1 MSDNILLN
9 STDLGVGKQMEP
21 NMIEWRKSGKAILT
35 IHADGRITVSED
47 CKPTETA
54 AEVLRI
60 MRDQWLSDVQCAK
73 IRELQSSLNESNE
86 LIEHLQDK
94 IKRLEDSVSYW
105 NQRYNDFRVDLN
117 NRMEGE

>member
-1 MSDNILLN
+1 MSDNILTK
-9 STDLGVGKQMEP
+9 STNLGVGKQMEP

-35 IHADGRITVSED
+35 IHADGSITVSED

-60 MRDQWLSDVQCAK
+60 MRDQWMADTQCAK
-73 IRELQSSLNESNE
+73 IRELQSNLNESNE
-86 LIEHLQDK
+86 LIEHLRDK